1 MPLLP
6 RNKNLLGY
14 ARLLRRE
21 MTPQERR
28 LWYEFLR
35 DFPMKFYRQRVVGN
49 FIVDFYCAFFK
60 LAIEVD
66 GGQHC
71 DEAVVKYDL
80 ERTKFLK
87 SLGITVLR
95 YTNLDVAENF
105 EAVCVDI
112 ENFVSERAFRPPV

>member
-1 MPLLP
+1 MAPLLP
-6 RNKNLLGY
+6 RNKNLLGH

-35 DFPMKFYRQRVVGN
+35 GFPMKFYRQRVVGN
-49 FIVDFYCAFFK
+49 FIVDFYCASFK
-60 LAIEVD
+60 LAVEVD

-80 ERTKFLK
+80 ERTKFLN
-87 SLGITVLR
+87 SLGRETGFEVRKMTVCKGR
-95 YTNLDVAENF
+95 GFDVQRK
-105 EAVCVDI
+105 
-112 ENFVSERAFRPPV
+112 S